1 MRTESLR
8 KKGWGSLWYWWY
20 RTNNPDEFATTSS
33 FDVGVILPL
42 LLSLLLLLRLSS
54 SSSSLMLLLLLLR
67 IVLFQKSK
75 EQPKKKKEAIS
86 LFWDF
91 GSRTKFKGLFVCLF
105 SGFWILFLI
114 QWATE
119 RRERFF
125 GDLVCTFV
133 FVLFCFVLLLAFGN
147 YGVEQPTVRLALLSK
162 RSYTCAVKLLLY
174 FTAPP
179 ASQVG
184 FFFFF

>member
-1 MRTESLR
+1 MSA
-8 KKGWGSLWYWWY
+8 WYY
-20 RTNNPDEFATTSS
+20 RYYSHCCCCYSDS
-33 FDVGVILPL
+33 LPL
-42 LLSLLLLLRLSS
+42 PLHWCFFCFCFALYF
-54 SSSSLMLLLLLLR
+54 
-67 IVLFQKSK
+67 FQKSK

-105 SGFWILFLI
+105 VIWFLNFIFNWKSNGTKREIFWGF
-114 QWATE
+114 
-119 RRERFF
+119 
-125 GDLVCTFV
+125 GMYVC
-133 FVLFCFVLLLAFGN
+133 FCFVLLLAFGN

-184 FFFFF
+184 FFFFFFKDRIRQ